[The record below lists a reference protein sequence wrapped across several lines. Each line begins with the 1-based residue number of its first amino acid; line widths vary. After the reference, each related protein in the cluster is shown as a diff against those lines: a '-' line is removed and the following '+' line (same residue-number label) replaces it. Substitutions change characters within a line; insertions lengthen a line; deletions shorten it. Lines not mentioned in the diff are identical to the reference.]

1 MTRVTV
7 RPPSFSGSRPP
18 ITRAPAAQY
27 RAHKRGARTTIARAG
42 VALAFCLAGP
52 AFAAPAAAD
61 ANPSAASPSSTT
73 PASASASASAAAWNI
88 DQLMSALSKATAGR
102 ASFVEVKTMAML
114 ERPVTSSGELLY
126 AAPDRLEKRTVKP
139 APETMRIQGD
149 TLTLERGK
157 QKHELKLTEYPELA
171 GFIDSIRGTL
181 AGNRQAL
188 ENSFVLALTGPAERW
203 NLTLKPKDA
212 KVGRAVHLVT
222 IKGAGENVAT
232 IEIIQ
237 SDGDRSVMTITKMAA
252 R

>member
-18 ITRAPAAQY
+18 ITRAPAAQD

-73 PASASASASAAAWNI
+73 PASASAWSI

-114 ERPVTSSGELLY
+114 ERPVTSSGELVY